1 MELDLK
7 EHHLVAETE
16 VRLAIVVE
24 TFAVDAAVEG
34 GMVVIQEQWTNVEI
48 DTLEI
53 KIRGAMIMEAVVAIL
68 GVPLV
73 ALVTAVNAVAIK
85 IMMMENVVV
94 VGKWYKS

>member
-73 ALVTAVNAVAIK
+73 V
-85 IMMMENVVV
+85 
-94 VGKWYKS
+94 